1 LEWRTLQG
9 SYTFRNYV
17 GNDLAD
23 LIIERMEEPIDCR
36 VKDIAAVPDV
46 YLTRRDAY
54 EEKYGLGKRARCK

>member
-1 LEWRTLQG
+1 
-9 SYTFRNYV
+9 
-17 GNDLAD
+17 
-23 LIIERMEEPIDCR
+23 MEEPIDCR